1 MGCRNDDESLD
12 LVNYRGEIDMGYRSE
27 VGYVLTFP
35 SKVKRE
41 EFVAVAK
48 LKGGEFE
55 SAVSELED
63 YQFNKR
69 INSDALMVGNF
80 GLRFHEHSIKW
91 YDHFEDVKAHHTLM
105 RMCANDAFRG
115 VYQFIRIGEEDGDI
129 AREEG
134 QHESF
139 EQEFSSRLHTT
150 HPEIVFEDW

>member
-1 MGCRNDDESLD
+1 MRELNTDYRKDDED
-12 LVNYRGEIDMGYRSE
+12 FVNYRGEIDMGYRSE

-35 SKVKRE
+35 SKVKRK

-55 SAVSELED
+55 SAVTCLED
-63 YQFNKR
+63 Q
-69 INSDALMVGNF
+69 NSKPGNGLYS
-80 GLRFHEHSIKW
+80 GLRFHEHGIKW

-105 RMCANDAFRG
+105 RMCTNDAFRG
-115 VYQFIRIGEEDGDI
+115 EYQFIRIGEEDGDI

-150 HPEIVFEDW
+150 HPRIEFEDW

>member
-35 SKVKRE
+35 SKAKRE

-55 SAVSELED
+55 RAVTCLEGWWV
-63 YQFNKR
+63 
-69 INSDALMVGNF
+69 VGNF
-80 GLRFHEHSIKW
+80 GLRFHEHGIKW

-105 RMCANDAFRG
+105 RMCTNDAFRG
-115 VYQFIRIGEEDGDI
+115 AYQFIRIGEEDGDI
-129 AREEG
+129 DREEG